1 MYFDS
6 FSAALSMDGHGVFVW
21 TAYAVTITV
30 VLFLLLAPGRRQRR
44 LLRQLA
50 GELRRSE
57 SGPNS
62 TQEDS

>member
-6 FSAALSMDGHGVFVW
+6 VSAALTMDGHGVFVW
-21 TAYAVTITV
+21 TAYAVTTV
-30 VLFLLLAPGRRQRR
+30 VILSLLLVPGRRQRR

-57 SGPNS
+57 SGPNITKEGS
-62 TQEDS
+62 